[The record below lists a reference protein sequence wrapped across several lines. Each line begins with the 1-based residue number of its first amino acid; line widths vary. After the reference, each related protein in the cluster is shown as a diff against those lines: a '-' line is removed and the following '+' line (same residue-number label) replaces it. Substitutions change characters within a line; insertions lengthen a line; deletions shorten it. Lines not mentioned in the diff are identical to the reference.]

1 MANRNTQGFGLIA
14 AGVMGQT
21 PATSGQ
27 GNYFIEAAYG
37 TDIFNGQPVKMAS
50 GYITDGTASDTTATI
65 GVFNGMFYNA
75 ATTLK
80 PTWANW
86 YNQPITPANSENLT
100 AFVLDNPFQLY
111 VAAADAAVP
120 QAQFGKAFGCTTV
133 AAVPGN
139 EQSGTSKAALDYANR
154 HENTHQWR
162 LLRSAED
169 PENSDTTAAY
179 GSYIVVQNLN
189 QVINGSGVTW

>member
-1 MANRNTQGFGLIA
+1 MANRNTAGFGLIA
-14 AGVMGQT
+14 AGTMGST

-27 GNYFIEAAYG
+27 CKYKIDAGYNA
-37 TDIFNGQPVKMAS
+37 DIFQGQPVKMAS

-65 GVFNGMFYNA
+65 GVFNGIFYNA

-86 YNQPITPANSENLT
+86 YNQPISPANSEDVT

-111 VAAADAAVP
+111 VGAADDAVP
-120 QAQFGKAFGCTTV
+120 MAEHGKAFGMSTLAQTPGEENSGQSR
-133 AAVPGN
+133 AV
-139 EQSGTSKAALDYANR
+139 LDYANR
-154 HENTHQWR
+154 HNNTHQWR

-169 PENSDTTAAY
+169 PENGDTASAY
-179 GSYIVVQNLN
+179 ASYVVVQNLN

>member
-1 MANRNTQGFGLIA
+1 MANRNTVGFGLIA

-27 GNYFIEAAYG
+27 GKYTIEAAYG

-65 GVFNGMFYNA
+65 GVFNGLFYNA
-75 ATTLK
+75 TDTLK
-80 PTWANW
+80 PTWSNW

-111 VAAADAAVP
+111 IGAADAAVP
-120 QAQFGKAFGCTTV
+120 QAEYGKAFGMSPVSGT
-133 AAVPGN
+133 PGN
-139 EQSGTSKAALDYANR
+139 EFSGTSKAVLDYASR
-154 HENTHQWR
+154 HANTHQWR

-179 GSYIVVQNLN
+179 ASYVVVQNLN